1 MFGLFKKFK
10 DGFAK
15 TVSAIAA
22 KTSGIFGGKKID
34 AASLGELEEALYT
47 ADFGVETTNE
57 ILAEIKQAYGKDK
70 DLQGRQAAEIG
81 ATVLQRVLAGAE
93 GNLDVGGVPSPRME
107 SNAGAGSSVPLAS
120 PRGEGTPPTKNPTV
134 IAMIGVNGSGKTTT
148 TAKLGWKLKQEG
160 RTVTLAA
167 CDTFRAAAVEQL
179 KSWATRLDLEI
190 VASHTG
196 ADSASVAFDAWQ
208 AAKARG
214 RDFLIVDTAGRLH
227 TKSNLMEELAKIRR
241 VLQKND
247 PTAPQHRWL
256 VVDGSLGSNSI
267 EQARVF
273 HQSFGLTGLVV
284 TKLDGTSRGG
294 ALVGIYRQLKIPIY
308 FLGLGEQPEDLQP
321 FSVENYS
328 KAVFGL
334 E

>member
-22 KTSGIFGGKKID
+22 KTAAIFGAKPID
-34 AASLGELEEALYT
+34 ASSLETLEEALYT
-47 ADFGVETTNE
+47 ADFGVETTEE
-57 ILAEIKQAYGKDK
+57 ILTEIKAAYKKDK
-70 DLQGRQAAEIG
+70 TLHGQEAAKIG
-81 ATVLQRVLAGAE
+81 AAVLKRVLAGAE
-93 GNLDVGGVPSPRME
+93 GTLDV
-107 SNAGAGSSVPLAS
+107 
-120 PRGEGTPPTKNPTV
+120 TTKTANPVV

-148 TAKLGWKLKQEG
+148 SAKLAWKLKEEG
-160 RTVTLAA
+160 KSVTLAA

-179 KSWATRLDLEI
+179 KAWATRLNLEI
-190 VASHTG
+190 IASHTG
-196 ADSASVAFDAWQ
+196 ADSAAVAFDAWQ
-208 AAKARG
+208 AAKSRG

-267 EQARVF
+267 EQAKVF

-308 FLGLGEQPEDLQP
+308 FLGLGEKAEDLQP
-321 FSVENYS
+321 FSVDNYV
-328 KAVFGL
+328 KAIFGI
-334 E
+334 EG

>member
-10 DGFAK
+10 EGLAK

-22 KTSGIFGGKKID
+22 KTQGLFGGRKID
-34 AASLGELEEALYT
+34 AASLDELEEALYT
-47 ADFGVETTNE
+47 ADFGVETTRE
-57 ILAEIKQAYGKDK
+57 ILGEIKAAYAKDK
-70 DLQGRQAAEIG
+70 ELQGRQAAVIG
-81 ATVLQRVLAGAE
+81 AAVLQRVLAGAE
-93 GNLDVGGVPSPRME
+93 GRLETGASTTGRPS
-107 SNAGAGSSVPLAS
+107 
-120 PRGEGTPPTKNPTV
+120 V

-148 TAKLGWKLKQEG
+148 TAKLAWMLKQDG
-160 RTVTLAA
+160 KAVTVAA

-179 KSWATRLDLEI
+179 KSWATRLQLDI

-196 ADSASVAFDAWQ
+196 ADSAAVAFDAWQ

-214 RDFLIVDTAGRLH
+214 SDYLIVDTAGRLH

-241 VLQKND
+241 VLQKHD
-247 PTAPQHRWL
+247 PAAPQHRWL

-267 EQARVF
+267 EQAKVF
-273 HQSFGLTGLVV
+273 HKSFGLTGLIV

-294 ALVGIYRQLKIPIY
+294 AIVGIWRELRLPIY
-308 FLGLGEQPEDLQP
+308 FIGLGEQPEDLQP
-321 FSVENYS
+321 FNAASYAA
-328 KAVFGL
+328 AVFGTQ

>member
-10 DGFAK
+10 DGLAK

-22 KTSGIFGGKKID
+22 KTRGLFGGRKID
-34 AASLGELEEALYT
+34 AASLEELEEALYT

-57 ILAEIKQAYGKDK
+57 ILTEIKQAYGKDK

-81 ATVLQRVLAGAE
+81 AAVLRRVLAGSE
-93 GNLDVGGVPSPRME
+93 GNLESGGSAAP
-107 SNAGAGSSVPLAS
+107 GAAAAEGSAAAS
-120 PRGEGTPPTKNPTV
+120 RHPVV

-148 TAKLGWKLKQEG
+148 SAKLAWKLKQEG

-179 KSWATRLDLEI
+179 KTWATRLDLEI

-196 ADSASVAFDAWQ
+196 ADAAAVAFDAWQ
-208 AAKARG
+208 AAKARN
-214 RDFLIVDTAGRLH
+214 RDYLIVDTAGRLH

-241 VLQKND
+241 VLQKHD
-247 PTAPQHRWL
+247 ATAPQHRWL

-294 ALVGIYRQLKIPIY
+294 ALVGIYRQLKLPIY
-308 FLGLGEQPEDLQP
+308 FIGLGEQAEDLQP
-321 FSVENYS
+321 FSAENYA

-334 E
+334 D

>member
-10 DGFAK
+10 DGLAK
-15 TVSAIAA
+15 TVSSIAS
-22 KTSGIFGGKKID
+22 KTAAIFGQQPID
-34 AASLGELEEALYT
+34 ASSLDTLEEALYT
-47 ADFGVETTNE
+47 ADFGVETTEE
-57 ILAEIKQAYGKDK
+57 ILAEIKAAYRKDK
-70 DLQGRQAAEIG
+70 ALRGQQAASIG
-81 ATVLQRVLAGAE
+81 AAVLTRVLAGAE
-93 GNLDVGGVPSPRME
+93 GTLAPDPSAPD
-107 SNAGAGSSVPLAS
+107 GSAAS
-120 PRGEGTPPTKNPTV
+120 SGHPIV

-148 TAKLGWKLKQEG
+148 TAKLGWRLKEDG
-160 RTVTLAA
+160 KTVTLAA

-179 KSWATRLDLEI
+179 KSWAVRLDLDL

-196 ADSASVAFDAWQ
+196 ADSAAVAFDAWQ
-208 AAKARG
+208 AAKSRG
-214 RDFLIVDTAGRLH
+214 RDYLIVDTAGRLH

-241 VLQKND
+241 VLQKHD
-247 PTAPQHRWL
+247 PAAPQHRWL

-267 EQARVF
+267 EQAKAF

-308 FLGLGEQPEDLQP
+308 FLGLGEQAEDLQP
-321 FSVENYS
+321 FSVAHYV

-334 E
+334 EG

>member
-22 KTSGIFGGKKID
+22 KTAAIFGQKPLDIS
-34 AASLGELEEALYT
+34 SLETLEEALYT
-47 ADFGVETTNE
+47 ADFGVETTEE
-57 ILAEIKQAYGKDK
+57 IIAEIKAAYKKDK
-70 DLQGRQAAEIG
+70 TLHGQQAAAIG
-81 ATVLQRVLAGAE
+81 AAVLKRVLAGAE
-93 GNLDVGGVPSPRME
+93 GELTATGG
-107 SNAGAGSSVPLAS
+107 A
-120 PRGEGTPPTKNPTV
+120 PTV
-134 IAMIGVNGSGKTTT
+134 IAMMGVNGSGKTTT
-148 TAKLGWKLKQEG
+148 SAKLAWKLKQEG
-160 RTVTLAA
+160 KTVTLAA

-179 KSWATRLDLEI
+179 KAWAVKLDLEI
-190 VASHTG
+190 IASHTG
-196 ADSASVAFDAWQ
+196 ADAAAVAFDAWQ
-208 AAKARG
+208 AAKSRG

-241 VLQKND
+241 VLQKHD

-308 FLGLGEQPEDLQP
+308 FLGLGEKAEDLQP
-321 FSVENYS
+321 FSVDNYV
-328 KAVFGL
+328 KAIFGI
-334 E
+334 EG